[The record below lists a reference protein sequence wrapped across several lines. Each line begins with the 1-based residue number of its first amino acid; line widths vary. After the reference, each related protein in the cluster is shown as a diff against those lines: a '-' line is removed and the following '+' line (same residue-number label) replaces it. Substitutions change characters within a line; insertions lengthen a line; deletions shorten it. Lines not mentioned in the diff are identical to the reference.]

1 MKKLNIIVAI
11 FFISSIVTAQ
21 KTILPKEDYNNKSV
35 VSPAGSTFQ
44 NAETS
49 ITWTLGD
56 TLYTLSEYNSEEIP
70 SELIDLNLSIK
81 AYPNPTKNH
90 LIITCNTEMKESF
103 NIVVF
108 DSSGKKLFKKRM
120 SQNKNLL
127 NLEHLPSAFYVIR
140 IMNSK
145 EQLIKTFKILKN

>member
-1 MKKLNIIVAI
+1 MKKTTIIVAI

-21 KTILPKEDYNNKSV
+21 KTILSKEDYKNRSV
-35 VSPAGSTFQ
+35 VSPAGSSFQ

-49 ITWTLGD
+49 ITWTLGN
-56 TLYTLSEYNSEEIP
+56 TLYTLSEDNSEEIP

-81 AYPNPTKNH
+81 AYPNPTNNY
-90 LIITCNTEMKESF
+90 LIITCNTVIKESF

-108 DSSGKKLFKKRM
+108 DSSGKKLLQKAM

-140 IMNSK
+140 IINSK